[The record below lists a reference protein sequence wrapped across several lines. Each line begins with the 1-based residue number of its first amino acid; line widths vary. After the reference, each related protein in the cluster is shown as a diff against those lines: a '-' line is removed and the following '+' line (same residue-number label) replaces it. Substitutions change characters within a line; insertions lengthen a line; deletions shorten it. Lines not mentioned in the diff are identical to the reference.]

1 MKFRNF
7 FYTKKKDGERN
18 SYFLLELE
26 SNENYVEG
34 IVLPELEDSEVED
47 LVKKAFHREVK
58 YKEWKAEAEKQGVDL
73 EEYLENN
80 PELNEER
87 DEIEESIKPYIKKAY
102 KKFLADR
109 IETVVPE
116 GADNEQDE

>member
-7 FYTKKKDGERN
+7 LYTKKKDGEKK

-26 SNENYVEG
+26 SNEEYVEG

-58 YKEWKAEAEKQGVDL
+58 HREWKAEAQEEGLDVEDFLSRNPDVDK
-73 EEYLENN
+73 
-80 PELNEER
+80 ER
-87 DEIEESIKPYIKKAY
+87 NEIEESIQPYIKKAY
-102 KKFLADR
+102 RKFLADR
-109 IETVVPE
+109 IETIVPSDLKD
-116 GADNEQDE
+116 AQDE